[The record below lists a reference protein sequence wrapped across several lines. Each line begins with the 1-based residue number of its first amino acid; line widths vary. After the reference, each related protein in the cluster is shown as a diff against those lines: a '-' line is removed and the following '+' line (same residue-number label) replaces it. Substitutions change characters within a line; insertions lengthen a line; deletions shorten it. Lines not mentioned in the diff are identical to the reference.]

1 MTVSITFLIFTW
13 GSAKP
18 FPAKKYSFFETY
30 AVTFDLMEIGPK
42 WTTNKSKGAI
52 GPNRDTIKSVR
63 TGHRDRKNKDEKRF
77 KVYHIFELATVLQT
91 PRYKNE

>member
-63 TGHRDRKNKDEKRF
+63 I
-77 KVYHIFELATVLQT
+77 KVYHIFGLATVLQILHI
-91 PRYKNE
+91 KMSEQSL